1 MPKTKVAKVSVSQ
14 DQLLELYQGVQK
26 SGGTMADVVAQY
38 RELSNTQ
45 ANDQS
50 IKSSISN
57 RISELRQDLA
67 SRGLSK
73 EQVFELIPKFLG
85 QHKKADRNASAI
97 TNAFGDRIAAMLSEE
112 TTQETVQEEN

>member
-57 RISELRQDLA
+57 RISELRQELT

-85 QHKKADRNASAI
+85 QRRKADRNASAI
-97 TNAFGDRIAAMLSEE
+97 TNLFGDQIAAMLSEE
-112 TTQETVQEEN
+112 TVQEEN